1 MNGWEEVQLKDVVS
15 ILGDGLH
22 GTPEYSDDGEY
33 YFVNGNNLSDGSIV
47 ITQETKRVSHSEYL
61 KYKKELGDRTLF
73 VSINGTIGNIAYYKG
88 EKIVLGKSA
97 CYFNLLESVDKDF
110 IRYTLSTEYFQK
122 YAHTYANGTTIKN
135 LGLKAMR
142 EFSFSL
148 PPLQEQQQIAATLS
162 CLDRKIENLRRQN
175 VTLEAIAQTLFNHWF
190 VDFEFPNAD
199 GKPYKSSGGAME
211 PSELGDIPAAW
222 RVGKLG
228 EIYKTTSGGTPSRK
242 EPDYYAEKGYLWV
255 KSKELYSNFILH
267 TEEKITPLGL
277 KNSSAKLLPEKTILI
292 AMYGATVGQ
301 ISVLGV
307 ESTCNQAICAVLE
320 QEYSNYF
327 IYLWLKHTQKEWT
340 GMAIGSAQQNLSQ
353 VLISKIEIVI
363 PTLDIHYRFSSVVS
377 PIFQKMLVHAR
388 QIETLTKTRDELLP
402 KLMSGKLR
410 VTL

>member
-175 VTLEAIAQTLFNHWF
+175 ETLEAIAQTLFKHWF
-190 VDFEFPNAD
+190 IDFEFPNAD

-211 PSELGDIPAAW
+211 PSEIGDIPSGW
-222 RVGKLG
+222 RVGNLRDITKVING
-228 EIYKTTSGGTPSRK
+228 RAYKQTEFKEEGTPIVRIQNLTGKGQTVYSDLTLDK
-242 EPDYYAEKGYLWV
+242 HKYISKGDLIYAWSATFGPYIWRGV
-255 KSKELYSNFILH
+255 KSIYHYHIWKLNCFNPAFKYYLYIHLKNVSDRVKGQGTGSIFTHITKELMESQELFIPGDKVMEKWHNLANSAF
-267 TEEKITPLGL
+267 EKIML
-277 KNSSAKLLPEKTILI
+277 
-292 AMYGATVGQ
+292 
-301 ISVLGV
+301 
-307 ESTCNQAICAVLE
+307 
-320 QEYSNYF
+320 NY
-327 IYLWLKHTQKEWT
+327 E
-340 GMAIGSAQQNLSQ
+340 
-353 VLISKIEIVI
+353 
-363 PTLDIHYRFSSVVS
+363 
-377 PIFQKMLVHAR
+377 
-388 QIETLTKTRDELLP
+388 QIETLIQTREVLLP

-410 VTL
+410 ITS